1 MRKRLI
7 VGVTLV
13 GVLALSMVAA
23 TGASAAPS
31 AKAKGKRKAAAMRTI
46 ADKTVVGTSVLRY
59 RGKNGGTLKGWVIVI
74 GLVPD
79 TTHAWHF
86 HGRVKGQAKA
96 PGNCKTQKD
105 PVILAMDDLT
115 SDARGVAI
123 VRVNLKRIGKNPLLK
138 GNYLNIHESA
148 STDGVGPGIVCGM
161 IKKAIV

>member
-1 MRKRLI
+1 M
-7 VGVTLV
+7 
-13 GVLALSMVAA
+13 
-23 TGASAAPS
+23 
-31 AKAKGKRKAAAMRTI
+31 
-46 ADKTVVGTSVLRY
+46 LRY

-148 STDGVGPGIVCGM
+148 STDGVGPGNRLRDDQEGDRLGDPHCVGAGSFRSGPHIHCYVLTMLPAAGSVGGGTAAGIVCSRSPRSCVL
-161 IKKAIV
+161 A